1 MKAQGEYTEVVESL
15 FPDRVRDH
23 RPDSADV
30 AAGVAQQLHPLGR
43 RGRLARTEVK
53 EAASAGS
60 HGSLQTGAWAVGT
73 TGKAFVPL
81 MNTKKTVVV
90 ALVAYN

>member
-1 MKAQGEYTEVVESL
+1 MIKVCF

-60 HGSLQTGAWAVGT
+60 HGSLQTRAWAVGT

-81 MNTKKTVVV
+81 MNAKQRTAVVE
-90 ALVAYN
+90 LVV